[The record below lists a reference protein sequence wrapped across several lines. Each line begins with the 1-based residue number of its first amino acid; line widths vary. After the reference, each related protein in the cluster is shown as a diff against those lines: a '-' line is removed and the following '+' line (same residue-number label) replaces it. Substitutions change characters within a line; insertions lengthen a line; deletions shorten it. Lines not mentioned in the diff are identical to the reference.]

1 MPTLTGRAPAKVN
14 LALRVLGKRP
24 DGFHELRTVL
34 QTIALADRLTVTY
47 RPRARTRVELECDQ
61 PELAGNSNLAAR
73 AATQLLKAGNWPGA
87 VEIHL
92 EKRIPVG
99 AGLGGGSSDAAAVLL
114 ALSKMLRP
122 RPSPPTLCKIAA
134 DIGSDI
140 PFFLI
145 GGRCVGVGRGEEVYP
160 LPDPPRRWLVVLAP
174 DQPISTAQ
182 AYADLDRRQRS
193 GLTPQAA
200 RNIINVFYS
209 GIGVPRPRAGA
220 RHVAE
225 TPPELFA
232 NDFEKVVFQQF
243 RESELWR
250 DRLAR
255 SGADAAMLSGSGSA
269 LFGLFGDR
277 SRAQAAA
284 ASFEGFPG
292 TVWVGP
298 TLSRRAC
305 QSTWGINRSP
315 G

>member
-14 LALRVLGKRP
+14 LALRILGKRP

-34 QTIALADRLTVTY
+34 QTISLADRLTVTY
-47 RPRARTRVELECDQ
+47 RPRARARVELDCDR
-61 PELAGNSNLAAR
+61 PDLAGSGNLAAR
-73 AATQLLKAGNWPGA
+73 AASQLLKAGKWPGA

-92 EKRIPVG
+92 EKRVPVG

-122 RPSPPTLCKIAA
+122 PPSPATLCKIAA
-134 DIGSDI
+134 GLGSDV
-140 PFFLI
+140 PFFLV

-182 AYADLDRRQRS
+182 AYDDLGHGRRS

-209 GIGVPRPRAGA
+209 GIGVPRRKTGA
-220 RHVAE
+220 DHVAE
-225 TPPELFA
+225 TPPDLFA
-232 NDFEKVVFQQF
+232 NDFEKVVFRQF
-243 RESELWR
+243 RGLELWR
-250 DRLAR
+250 DHLVR

-269 LFGLFGDR
+269 LFGLFAER
-277 SRAQAAA
+277 SWAQAAA
-284 ASFEGFPG
+284 ATFGGFPG

-305 QSTWGINRSP
+305 QSIWGD
-315 G
+315 

>member
-1 MPTLTGRAPAKVN
+1 MPTLRGRAPAKVN
-14 LALRVLGKRP
+14 LALRILGKRP

-34 QTIALADRLTVTY
+34 QTISLADRLTVTY
-47 RPRARTRVELECDQ
+47 RPRARTRFELDCDQ
-61 PELAGNSNLAAR
+61 PELAGGNNLAAR
-73 AATQLLKAGNWPGA
+73 AAAQLLKAGKWPGA

-92 EKRIPVG
+92 EKRVPVG

-122 RPSPPTLCKIAA
+122 RPSAATLCEVAA
-134 DIGSDI
+134 NLGSDV
-140 PFFLI
+140 PFFLV
-145 GGRCVGVGRGEEVYP
+145 GGRCVGVSRGEEVYP

-174 DQPISTAQ
+174 EQPVSTAE
-182 AYADLDRRQRS
+182 AYEALSRGRRS
-193 GLTPQAA
+193 GLTPQAT

-209 GIGVPRPRAGA
+209 GIGVPQRNAGA

-225 TPPELFA
+225 TPPDLFA

-243 RESELWR
+243 RELELWR
-250 DRLAR
+250 DRLVR
-255 SGADAAMLSGSGSA
+255 NGADAAMLSGSGSA
-269 LFGLFGDR
+269 LFGLFGNR

-305 QSTWGINRSP
+305 HTIWGN
-315 G
+315 